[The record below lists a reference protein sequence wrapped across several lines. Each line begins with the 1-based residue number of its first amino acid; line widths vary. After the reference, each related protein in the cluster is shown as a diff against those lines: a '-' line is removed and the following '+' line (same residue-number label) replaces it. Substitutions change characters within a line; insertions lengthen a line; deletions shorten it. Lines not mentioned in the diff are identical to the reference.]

1 MPRPALVVGLLIL
14 LVSASCASAAGDLR
28 TAQLLYK
35 EARYEEAL
43 LWLGELD
50 DRVPGMAPA
59 ELAHFYYLRGMT
71 AFRLGQREDALH
83 YLVLADELC
92 AEDPDSLLVTWQPV
106 MQRTLQEI
114 VPTGAS
120 PHARN
125 PLRPDTF

>member
-1 MPRPALVVGLLIL
+1 MRCTAAVGLLVL
-14 LVSASCASAAGDLR
+14 LVSASCATASGDLR

-43 LWLGELD
+43 LWLSELD
-50 DRVPGMAPA
+50 DQVSAMAPA

-83 YLVLADELC
+83 YLALADELC
-92 AEDPDSLLVTWQPV
+92 AEDPDSLPVTWQPV
-106 MQRTLQEI
+106 MRRTLQEI